1 MSNIHKNNWW
11 QKIEAPLQASLKQIW
26 IPVGL
31 PGHAGEK
38 KVKWQELL
46 DERFGP
52 GYWRLGH
59 YVRGQIISKAEAI
72 REYEHSY
79 RVHLRQHPDI
89 VHFLTTFCGNVYDDN
104 ITNVHDD
111 SYDQLHTRLNHYQDI
126 SIRRVIA
133 ELVDDITWPNVTE
146 TTVEEVDLTDLND
159 GQVYHLPRARGF
171 QGRYL
176 LQVREPETPGF
187 FLNPAVVPVYDPALI
202 TTLPGVSDWYFNE
215 GCGHLSV
222 EAFWQMSKVIEVR
235 YDKFLELKERRC
247 KPLEGLG

>member
-171 QGRYL
+171 QRAGDAR
-176 LQVREPETPGF
+176 F
-187 FLNPAVVPVYDPALI
+187 FPQSCGGA
-202 TTLPGVSDWYFNE
+202 GV
-215 GCGHLSV
+215 
-222 EAFWQMSKVIEVR
+222 
-235 YDKFLELKERRC
+235 
-247 KPLEGLG
+247 